1 MLQVIEEASQLQDLE
16 ASKSSSMFAE
26 AMIVPLNPHK
36 ISSYITGAALESER
50 IDGKLNW
57 NQAADNIETAREYL
71 ATCSNGFEYNSACAE
86 FLEETFLV
94 QAGSDPEDIF
104 CPAIQG
110 ARINDVAREW
120 RQKIADRDNPNDFE
134 RRMEIE
140 KCKKYAKEMGRDP
153 AKVRG
158 VGEFQQNLPPAERGN
173 PLAGPWQNG
182 YTPIWRRKFFR
193 GGEILMITVRTPIW
207 QRVAGKIISP
217 QAARCVTRIVVIY
230 SFARYGLHIF
240 QCSVG
245 TILHLYDFAS
255 LQVEKYT
262 SNVKNIT
269 RLYKSKNKKSKI
281 IAFFIVSKLA
291 NRVYLE
297 SD

>member
-120 RQKIADRDNPNDFE
+120 RKKLLTEMIRMILNVEWKLKNAKNTRKKWAEIQPRFAELVNSNKIYHQPNVV
-134 RRMEIE
+134 ILLL
-140 KCKKYAKEMGRDP
+140 
-153 AKVRG
+153 VRG
-158 VGEFQQNLPPAERGN
+158 KMVIHQFGDASFFVVER
-173 PLAGPWQNG
+173 
-182 YTPIWRRKFFR
+182 F
-193 GGEILMITVRTPIW
+193 
-207 QRVAGKIISP
+207 
-217 QAARCVTRIVVIY
+217 
-230 SFARYGLHIF
+230 
-240 QCSVG
+240 
-245 TILHLYDFAS
+245 
-255 LQVEKYT
+255 
-262 SNVKNIT
+262 
-269 RLYKSKNKKSKI
+269 
-281 IAFFIVSKLA
+281 
-291 NRVYLE
+291 
-297 SD
+297 